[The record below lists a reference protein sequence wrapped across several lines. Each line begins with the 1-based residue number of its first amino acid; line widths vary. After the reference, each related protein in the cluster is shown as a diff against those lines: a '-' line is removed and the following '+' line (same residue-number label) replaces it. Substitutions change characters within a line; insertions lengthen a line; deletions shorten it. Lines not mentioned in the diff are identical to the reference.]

1 MAKAKERKITA
12 SDFLKSFAGKKKAIA
27 EAAKSK
33 RGGFAD
39 DAEIIE
45 KYDLASGD
53 QVTKNGKLS
62 KVTFGFSKND
72 RKKPYFQFM
81 YALKDGTS
89 LSNFRGCYGTSAKNT
104 EDKALARC
112 FQEFQALGYDT
123 EDWDM
128 EDAVKAA
135 QALTKKTPLVSVK
148 LSAWGDDMDRLNIDA
163 RIVSKEVDEDDD
175 EEEEEDEEEDSEE
188 EESGEEESEDEE
200 SEDEEEENPEDNV
213 GYIVSFKVGRKKLE
227 GEITAYDEEDES
239 YTIEDNDGEEHQI
252 SVDKVEFLDDEE

>member
-1 MAKAKERKITA
+1 MAKAKERKISA

-27 EAAKSK
+27 AAAKTK

-45 KYDLASGD
+45 KYDLASGT

-89 LSNFRGCYGTSAKNT
+89 LSNFRGCYGTSSNNT
-104 EDKALARC
+104 EEKALARC

-148 LSAWGDDMDRLNIDA
+148 LSAWGDDMDRLNVDP
-163 RIVSKEVDEDDD
+163 RIVTKEEDEDDD
-175 EEEEEDEEEDSEE
+175 EEYEEEDEEESEDDSEE
-188 EESGEEESEDEE
+188 EESEDE
-200 SEDEEEENPEDNV
+200 EDEEEENPEDNV

-227 GEITAYDEEDES
+227 GEITAYDEDDNS

-252 SVDKVEFLDDEE
+252 SVDKVEFLDDDE